1 MFTGASLLFDKFKI
15 QVVIALLLV
24 IVGMFL
30 FYTVRIAMLESS
42 LEKAN
47 EKIGSQAV
55 QMSMLRTS
63 NTQMAADLKLQ
74 SNAIVAMKIQQV
86 EQSKLAE
93 EAMSVVKKE
102 KNMWKGKYE
111 GLFTATPTGK
121 NECENVFNL
130 LDTYQAVRAD
140 ETLGVKP

>member
-1 MFTGASLLFDKFKI
+1 MFAGASLLFDKFKI
-15 QVVIALLLV
+15 QVVLALLLV
-24 IVGMFL
+24 IAGLFL
-30 FYTVRIAMLESS
+30 FYTVRVSMLESD
-42 LEKAN
+42 LKKAH
-47 EKIGSQAV
+47 ERIGSQSVEIAT
-55 QMSMLRTS
+55 LRTANS
-63 NTQMAADLKLQ
+63 QMAKDVQ
-74 SNAIVAMKIQQV
+74 TQNNAIVALKIRQA
-86 EQSKLAE
+86 EETKLAE

-102 KNMWKGKYE
+102 KNIWKGKYE